1 MGTQVDVKDTGLALQ
16 KATAFQNAA
25 EDITNLNNM
34 LQKTKADIEVLDMT
48 GSLNE
53 RVLVLI
59 DSYDVSLKSLVSGL
73 EDLAKQLN
81 NACQAMAAFE
91 ELKHQDSIM

>member
-1 MGTQVDVKDTGLALQ
+1 MGNQVDVKDTDLALQ
-16 KATAFQNAA
+16 KATAFRNAA

-34 LQKTKADIEVLDMT
+34 LQKMKADIEVLDMT

-59 DSYDVSLKSLVSGL
+59 DSYDGGLKSLVSGL
-73 EDLAKQLN
+73 EDLAKQLD

-91 ELKHQDSIM
+91 DLKHQESIM